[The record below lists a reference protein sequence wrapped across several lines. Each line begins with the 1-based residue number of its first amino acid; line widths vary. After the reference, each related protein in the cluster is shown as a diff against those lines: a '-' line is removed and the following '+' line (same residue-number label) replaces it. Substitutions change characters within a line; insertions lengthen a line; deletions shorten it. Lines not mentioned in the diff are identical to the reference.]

1 MEGAAPERREGRSG
15 LPQELD
21 ALRDHLAR
29 VRAEAEEAESVSVTL
44 KQQLEEI
51 EGRVHLTR
59 RAISDYEQAIAEKEQ
74 LLAAAAREEA
84 IQRQAE
90 AGARLA
96 ESVDRLLTDLA
107 AYEEAEA
114 DVTQSE
120 GRAADSLP
128 PQPEVL
134 RERWDRLK
142 DAVRERSD
150 VEFADELVEAAARS
164 RVPSV
169 IDSLPAHLREAARA
183 RVQARRREPAS

>member
-1 MEGAAPERREGRSG
+1 MEGAAPETREGQSG
-15 LPQELD
+15 LAEELD
-21 ALRDHLAR
+21 ALRDQLAR
-29 VRAEAEEAESVSVTL
+29 VRTEAEEAESVSVTL
-44 KQQLEEI
+44 KEQLEEI

-59 RAISDYEQAIAEKEQ
+59 RAISDYEQAIVEKEQ
-74 LLAAAAREEA
+74 LLAEAAREEA
-84 IQRQAE
+84 VQRQVE

-96 ESVDRLLTDLA
+96 ESIDRLLTDLT

-114 DVTQSE
+114 ALAQSE
-120 GRAADSLP
+120 GRAAGSLP

-134 RERWDRLK
+134 RAHWDRLK
-142 DAVRERSD
+142 DVVRERSD

-183 RVQARRREPAS
+183 RVQARRREPA